1 MTKIIGF
8 VGMIVL
14 AGMAMVD
21 GGTITH
27 FINVPSILIVGGLT
41 FFGLMASGHKIIAA
55 VSAITAI

>member
-41 FFGLMASGHKIIAA
+41 FFGLKIQASTL
-55 VSAITAI
+55 VL